1 MLSRTSRQVAL
12 LALICVALLWA
23 RIGGAH
29 LHLCFDGREA
39 PTTLHLS
46 DAAHHAEDHGGHHGA
61 DEIHSDV
68 DMPLG
73 EQPLTKPGKLVQDL
87 ALFLLAATFL
97 AFLSFPRERPA
108 PRDAPPRLTSAVLR
122 LLPPLR
128 GPPRARQGILRA
140 LTLAGSSA

>member
-1 MLSRTSRQVAL
+1 MFSRTSRQVAV

-23 RIGGAH
+23 RTGVAH

-46 DAAHHAEDHGGHHGA
+46 DAAHHADDHGGHHGA
-61 DEIHSDV
+61 HEIHSDV
-68 DMPLG
+68 DVPLG

-87 ALFLLAATFL
+87 TLFLLAATCL

-108 PRDAPPRLTSAVLR
+108 RRAEPPAFASAVLR

-128 GPPRARQGILRA
+128 GPPRAHQGIL
-140 LTLAGSSA
+140 